1 MPAAQRCGRGPAT
14 EGPLYRASVLGAKYV
29 LWRQADTDR
38 ISLRWFIFVTLLRQ
52 GEYDDGVEV

>member
-1 MPAAQRCGRGPAT
+1 MPQHSDAGAVSLRRDRST
-14 EGPLYRASVLGAKYV
+14 EQAPLGAKYV
-29 LWRQADTDR
+29 LWRQADTAK